1 MPVMAKAVIAIGLLV
16 YALCGASPK
25 AVADVVRITVDN
37 MYCEPCWTRLQT
49 ASQDAQP
56 DVVAT
61 YYDREERVI
70 AVDLADGVQWSDQ
83 QLINWLAL
91 SGYEARTV
99 QHQPVTGFSTRP
111 RPPYGESYPQP
122 YPPPPALP
130 VR

>member
-1 MPVMAKAVIAIGLLV
+1 MAKAAIVIGLIALLV
-16 YALCGASPK
+16 GGLANA
-25 AVADVVRITVDN
+25 ARADIVRITVDN

-49 ASQDAQP
+49 ATQDAQP

-111 RPPYGESYPQP
+111 RPPYGASYPQP